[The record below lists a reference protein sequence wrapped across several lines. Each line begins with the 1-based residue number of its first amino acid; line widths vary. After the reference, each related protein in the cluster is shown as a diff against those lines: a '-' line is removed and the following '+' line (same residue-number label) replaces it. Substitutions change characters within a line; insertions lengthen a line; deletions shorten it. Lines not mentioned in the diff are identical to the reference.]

1 MSRIKVDRITNRAGT
16 GDPLFPNGIS
26 VVGLTSL
33 SNVIAGVGTFSNVTI
48 GGTITYEDVT
58 NQDVIGLSTFRAGV
72 KVTTGGVEVSAGGVT
87 IGGKR
92 IDGDS
97 QGIGIG
103 TDNPE
108 SELHVMESKSG
119 GSSHASSQLTLERDG
134 TNYLQFMT
142 ANNGTSGLLFGDVA
156 DNDGAKI
163 VYDHN
168 VDQMQFNTGTVQRLR
183 ITTSGLKVTGQQTSN
198 VTAISGTAIDCSLGN
213 YFTKTITGSTTFTFT
228 NIPASGT
235 EYSMTVELDLN
246 GSNAVAWPASVKWP
260 ADTAPTIT
268 DAKTQLFMFVTV
280 DGGTKWRGG
289 TLVDYTT

>member
-72 KVTTGGVEVSAGGVT
+72 DITGGVLSVASDIVHTGDTDTKIAFT
-87 IGGKR
+87 DNQ
-92 IDGDS
+92 IDFQAHNSSRLYINRYAAYVQTGFPVAFLASSGDS
-97 QGIGIG
+97 PSI
-103 TDNPE
+103 
-108 SELHVMESKSG
+108 KSG
-119 GSSHASSQLTLERDG
+119 GTNNQDLLLTSG
-134 TNYLQFMT
+134 TSNPTRLQITSTGNVGIST
-142 ANNGTSGLLFGDVA
+142 ANPRGRLHVHGSQVA
-156 DNDGAKI
+156 
-163 VYDHN
+163 
-168 VDQMQFNTGTVQRLR
+168 
-183 ITTSGLKVTGQQTSN
+183 N
-198 VTAISGTAIDCSLGN
+198 VTEISGTAIDCASGN
-213 YFTKTITGSTTFTFT
+213 YFTKTITGATAFTFT

-246 GSNAVAWPASVKWP
+246 GNNGVTWPASVTWS

-268 DAKTQLFMFVTV
+268 DGKTQLFMFVTV

>member
-58 NQDVIGLSTFRAGV
+58 NQDVIGLSTFRAGLDI
-72 KVTTGGVEVSAGGVT
+72 TGGVLSVASDIVHTGDTDTKIAFT
-87 IGGKR
+87 DNQ
-92 IDGDS
+92 IDFQAHNSSRLYINRYAAYVQSGFPIAFLSSSGDS
-97 QGIGIG
+97 PNI
-103 TDNPE
+103 
-108 SELHVMESKSG
+108 KSG
-119 GSSHASSQLTLERDG
+119 GTNNQDILFTAG
-134 TNYLQFMT
+134 TSNPTRLQITSTGNVGIST
-142 ANNGTSGLLFGDVA
+142 ANPRGRLHVHGSQVA
-156 DNDGAKI
+156 
-163 VYDHN
+163 
-168 VDQMQFNTGTVQRLR
+168 
-183 ITTSGLKVTGQQTSN
+183 N
-198 VTAISGTAIDCSLGN
+198 VTEISGTAIDCASGN
-213 YFTKTITGSTTFTFT
+213 YFTKTITGATAFTFT

-246 GSNAVAWPASVKWP
+246 GNNGVTWPASVKWP

-268 DAKTQLFMFVTV
+268 DGKTQLFMFVTV

>member
-33 SNVIAGVGTFSNVTI
+33 SNVIAGVATFSNVNI

-72 KVTTGGVEVSAGGVT
+72 DITGGSLSLTSGSVNINADNAKLNIGASADISIYHDGNDSFISGDVTTTDLFLRSKKDLTLQAGDNAGGYRNV
-87 IGGKR
+87 IYA
-92 IDGDS
+92 D
-97 QGIGIG
+97 
-103 TDNPE
+103 
-108 SELHVMESKSG
+108 
-119 GSSHASSQLTLERDG
+119 
-134 TNYLQFMT
+134 
-142 ANNGTSGLLFGDVA
+142 NNGDVRL
-156 DNDGAKI
+156 
-163 VYDHN
+163 YN
-168 VDQMQFNTGTVQRLR
+168 VSSNNEKFR
-183 ITTSGLKVTGQQTSN
+183 TTSSGVKITGQQVSN

-213 YFTKTITGSTTFTFT
+213 YFTKTITGATAFTFT

-246 GSNAVAWPASVKWP
+246 GNNGVTWPASVKWP

-268 DAKTQLFMFVTV
+268 DGKTQLFMFVTV

>member
-33 SNVIAGVGTFSNVTI
+33 SNVIAGVATFSNVNI

-72 KVTTGGVEVSAGGVT
+72 DITGGSLSLTSGSVDINADNAKLNIGASADLQLYHDGSHSVIKNSTGFLALA
-87 IGGKR
+87 
-92 IDGDS
+92 GDS
-97 QGIGIG
+97 FVLENAARTENMIVASA
-103 TDNPE
+103 N
-108 SELHVMESKSG
+108 
-119 GSSHASSQLTLERDG
+119 GSVSL
-134 TNYLQFMT
+134 NY
-142 ANNGTSGLLFGDVA
+142 NNVK
-156 DNDGAKI
+156 KI
-163 VYDHN
+163 E
-168 VDQMQFNTGTVQRLR
+168 
-183 ITTSGLKVTGQQTSN
+183 TTSGGVKVTGQQVSN
-198 VTAISGTAIDCSLGN
+198 VTAISGTAIDCASGN
-213 YFTKTITGSTTFTFT
+213 YFTKTITGATAFTFT

-246 GSNAVAWPASVKWP
+246 GNNGVTWPASVTWS

-268 DAKTQLFMFVTV
+268 DGKTQLFMFVTV

>member
-33 SNVIAGVGTFSNVTI
+33 SNVIAGVATFSNVNI

-72 KVTTGGVEVSAGGVT
+72 DITGGSLSLTTGSVN
-87 IGGKR
+87 I
-92 IDGDS
+92 
-97 QGIGIG
+97 
-103 TDNPE
+103 N
-108 SELHVMESKSG
+108 
-119 GSSHASSQLTLERDG
+119 
-134 TNYLQFMT
+134 
-142 ANNGTSGLLFGDVA
+142 A
-156 DNDGAKI
+156 DNAKLNIGASADLEIYHTGSGAYIQNKTGNLFIGSNFDDDDGGDIRIQPKYGENSIVALDDGA
-163 VYDHN
+163 VELYCDN
-168 VDQMQFNTGTVQRLR
+168 VKKFE
-183 ITTSGLKVTGQQTSN
+183 TTSGGVKITGQQTSN

-213 YFTKTITGSTTFTFT
+213 YFTKTITGATAFTFS
-228 NIPASGT
+228 NVPASGT

-246 GSNAVAWPASVKWP
+246 GNNGVTWPASVTWS

-268 DAKTQLFMFVTV
+268 DGKTQLFMFVTV

>member
-33 SNVIAGVGTFSNVTI
+33 SNVIAGVATFSNVSI

-72 KVTTGGVEVSAGGVT
+72 DISGGNLSLTVDNARLNIGASADISIYHDGNDSFISGDVTTTDLFLRSKKDLTLQAGDNAGGYRNV
-87 IGGKR
+87 IYA
-92 IDGDS
+92 D
-97 QGIGIG
+97 
-103 TDNPE
+103 
-108 SELHVMESKSG
+108 
-119 GSSHASSQLTLERDG
+119 
-134 TNYLQFMT
+134 
-142 ANNGTSGLLFGDVA
+142 NNGDV
-156 DNDGAKI
+156 
-163 VYDHN
+163 
-168 VDQMQFNTGTVQRLR
+168 RLYNIASNAEKFR
-183 ITTSGLKVTGQQTSN
+183 TTSSGVKITGQQVSN

-213 YFTKTITGSTTFTFT
+213 YFTKTITGATAFTFS
-228 NIPASGT
+228 NVPASGI

-246 GSNAVAWPASVKWP
+246 GNNGVTWPASVTWS

-268 DAKTQLFMFVTV
+268 DGKTQLFMFVTV

>member
-33 SNVIAGVGTFSNVTI
+33 SNVIAGVATFSNVNI

-72 KVTTGGVEVSAGGVT
+72 DITGGSLSLTTGSVN
-87 IGGKR
+87 I
-92 IDGDS
+92 
-97 QGIGIG
+97 
-103 TDNPE
+103 N
-108 SELHVMESKSG
+108 
-119 GSSHASSQLTLERDG
+119 
-134 TNYLQFMT
+134 
-142 ANNGTSGLLFGDVA
+142 A
-156 DNDGAKI
+156 DNAKLNIGASADLEIYHTGSGAYIQNKTGNLFIGSNFDDDDGGDIRIQPKYGENSIVALDDGA
-163 VYDHN
+163 VELYCDN
-168 VDQMQFNTGTVQRLR
+168 VKKFE
-183 ITTSGLKVTGQQTSN
+183 TTSGGVKITGQQTSN

-213 YFTKTITGSTTFTFT
+213 YFTKTITGATAFTFS
-228 NIPASGT
+228 NVPASGT

-246 GSNAVAWPASVKWP
+246 GNNGVTWPASVKWP
-260 ADTAPTIT
+260 ADTAPSIT
-268 DAKTQLFMFVTV
+268 DGKTQLFMFVTV

>member
-33 SNVIAGVGTFSNVTI
+33 SNVIAGIATFSNVNI

-72 KVTTGGVEVSAGGVT
+72 DITGGSLSLTSGSVNINANNAKLN
-87 IGGKR
+87 IG
-92 IDGDS
+92 S
-97 QGIGIG
+97 
-103 TDNPE
+103 
-108 SELHVMESKSG
+108 
-119 GSSHASSQLTLERDG
+119 SSQLELFHDGSSSRINNSNGSLKFKTPTRYDFYNSDG
-134 TNYLQFMT
+134 TESVALFSPGGSCELYY
-142 ANNGTSGLLFGDVA
+142 ANVK
-156 DNDGAKI
+156 KI
-163 VYDHN
+163 E
-168 VDQMQFNTGTVQRLR
+168 
-183 ITTSGLKVTGQQTSN
+183 TTSGGVKITGQQTSN

-246 GSNAVAWPASVKWP
+246 GSNAVAWPTSVTWS

>member
-33 SNVIAGVGTFSNVTI
+33 SNVIAGVATFSNVNI

-72 KVTTGGVEVSAGGVT
+72 DITGGSLSLTTGSVN
-87 IGGKR
+87 I
-92 IDGDS
+92 
-97 QGIGIG
+97 
-103 TDNPE
+103 N
-108 SELHVMESKSG
+108 
-119 GSSHASSQLTLERDG
+119 
-134 TNYLQFMT
+134 
-142 ANNGTSGLLFGDVA
+142 A
-156 DNDGAKI
+156 DNAKLNIGASADLEIYHTGSGAYIQNKTGNLFIGSNFDDDDGGDIRIQPKYGENSIVALDDGA
-163 VYDHN
+163 VELYCDN
-168 VDQMQFNTGTVQRLR
+168 VKKFE
-183 ITTSGLKVTGQQTSN
+183 TTSGGVKITGQQTSN

-213 YFTKTITGSTTFTFT
+213 YFTKTITGATAFTFS
-228 NIPASGT
+228 NVPASGT

-246 GSNAVAWPASVKWP
+246 GNNGVTWPASVTWS
-260 ADTAPTIT
+260 ADTAPSIT
-268 DAKTQLFMFVTV
+268 DGKTQLFMFVTV

>member
-33 SNVIAGVGTFSNVTI
+33 SNVIAGIATFSNVTI

-72 KVTTGGVEVSAGGVT
+72 NITGGSLSLTSGAVSAGGGVNVT
-87 IGGKR
+87 SGNVHVGQGGAGSNNSELKLQAGAATGNDIIAFLNQAGSTR
-92 IDGDS
+92 GNITYD
-97 QGIGIG
+97 
-103 TDNPE
+103 TDNNFMMINVNAGEKIRISSTGQLGISTANPRGM
-108 SELHVMESKSG
+108 LHVQ
-119 GSSHASSQLTLERDG
+119 GSQ
-134 TNYLQFMT
+134 
-142 ANNGTSGLLFGDVA
+142 VA
-156 DNDGAKI
+156 
-163 VYDHN
+163 
-168 VDQMQFNTGTVQRLR
+168 
-183 ITTSGLKVTGQQTSN
+183 N
-198 VTAISGTAIDCSLGN
+198 VTEISGTAIDCASGN
-213 YFTKTITGSTTFTFT
+213 YFTKTITGATAFTFT

-246 GSNAVAWPASVKWP
+246 GNNGVTWPASVKWP

-268 DAKTQLFMFVTV
+268 DGKTQLFMFVTV

>member
-72 KVTTGGVEVSAGGVT
+72 DITGGSLSLTTGSVN
-87 IGGKR
+87 I
-92 IDGDS
+92 
-97 QGIGIG
+97 
-103 TDNPE
+103 N
-108 SELHVMESKSG
+108 
-119 GSSHASSQLTLERDG
+119 
-134 TNYLQFMT
+134 
-142 ANNGTSGLLFGDVA
+142 A
-156 DNDGAKI
+156 DNAKLNIGASAYLELYHTGSGAYIQNKTGNLFIGSNFDDDDGGDIRIQPKYGENSIVALDDGA
-163 VYDHN
+163 VELYCDN
-168 VDQMQFNTGTVQRLR
+168 VKKFE
-183 ITTSGLKVTGQQTSN
+183 TTSGGVKITGQQTSN

-213 YFTKTITGSTTFTFT
+213 YFTKTITGATAFTFS
-228 NIPASGT
+228 NVPASGT

-246 GSNAVAWPASVKWP
+246 GNNGVTWPNTVKGP
-260 ADTAPTIT
+260 AETAPTIT
-268 DAKTQLFMFVTV
+268 DGKTQLFMFVTV

>member
-33 SNVIAGVGTFSNVTI
+33 SNVIAGVATFSNVSI

-72 KVTTGGVEVSAGGVT
+72 D
-87 IGGKR
+87 I
-92 IDGDS
+92 
-97 QGIGIG
+97 
-103 TDNPE
+103 
-108 SELHVMESKSG
+108 SG
-119 GSSHASSQLTLERDG
+119 GNLSL
-134 TNYLQFMT
+134 
-142 ANNGTSGLLFGDVA
+142 TSGSVNINA
-156 DNDGAKI
+156 DNAKLNIGASADLQLYHNGSDSMIHNTNGNLTIRGDYIQLNNAANSKGMLSAAANGAVSLRYDNI
-163 VYDHN
+163 VKF
-168 VDQMQFNTGTVQRLR
+168 Q
-183 ITTSGLKVTGQQTSN
+183 TTSGGVKITGQQTSN

-213 YFTKTITGSTTFTFT
+213 YFTKTITGATAFTFT

-246 GSNAVAWPASVKWP
+246 GNTGVTWPTEVTWP
-260 ADTAPTIT
+260 TDTAPTIT
-268 DAKTQLFMFVTV
+268 DGKTQLFMFVTV

>member
-33 SNVIAGVGTFSNVTI
+33 SNVIAGVATFSNVNI

-72 KVTTGGVEVSAGGVT
+72 DISGGNLSLTTGSVNINADNAKLNIGASADISIYHDGNDSFISGDVTTTDLFLRSKKDLTLQAGDNAGGYRNV
-87 IGGKR
+87 IYA
-92 IDGDS
+92 D
-97 QGIGIG
+97 
-103 TDNPE
+103 
-108 SELHVMESKSG
+108 
-119 GSSHASSQLTLERDG
+119 
-134 TNYLQFMT
+134 
-142 ANNGTSGLLFGDVA
+142 NNGDV
-156 DNDGAKI
+156 
-163 VYDHN
+163 
-168 VDQMQFNTGTVQRLR
+168 RLYNISSNAEKFR
-183 ITTSGLKVTGQQTSN
+183 TTSSGVKITGQQVSN
-198 VTAISGTAIDCSLGN
+198 VTAISGTVIDCSLGN
-213 YFTKTITGSTTFTFT
+213 YFTKTITGATAFTFT

-246 GSNAVAWPASVKWP
+246 GNTGVTWPTSVKWP
-260 ADTAPTIT
+260 ADTAPSIT
-268 DAKTQLFMFVTV
+268 DGKTQLFMFVTV

>member
-33 SNVIAGVGTFSNVTI
+33 SNVIAGVATFSNVNI

-72 KVTTGGVEVSAGGVT
+72 DITGGSLSLTSGSVNINADNAKLNIGASADISIYHDGNDSFISGDVTTTDLFLRSKKDLTLQAGDNAGGYRNV
-87 IGGKR
+87 IYA
-92 IDGDS
+92 D
-97 QGIGIG
+97 
-103 TDNPE
+103 
-108 SELHVMESKSG
+108 
-119 GSSHASSQLTLERDG
+119 
-134 TNYLQFMT
+134 
-142 ANNGTSGLLFGDVA
+142 NNGDVRL
-156 DNDGAKI
+156 
-163 VYDHN
+163 YN
-168 VDQMQFNTGTVQRLR
+168 VSSNNEKFR
-183 ITTSGLKVTGQQTSN
+183 TTSSGVKITGQQVSN

-213 YFTKTITGSTTFTFT
+213 YFTKTITGATAFTFT

-246 GSNAVAWPASVKWP
+246 GNNGVTWPASVKWP

-268 DAKTQLFMFVTV
+268 DGKTQVFVFLTD
-280 DGGTKWRGG
+280 DGGTRWRGSA
-289 TLVDYTT
+289 LVDYVN

>member
-33 SNVIAGVGTFSNVTI
+33 SNVIAGVATFSNVNI

-72 KVTTGGVEVSAGGVT
+72 DITGGSLSLTTGSVN
-87 IGGKR
+87 I
-92 IDGDS
+92 
-97 QGIGIG
+97 
-103 TDNPE
+103 N
-108 SELHVMESKSG
+108 
-119 GSSHASSQLTLERDG
+119 
-134 TNYLQFMT
+134 
-142 ANNGTSGLLFGDVA
+142 A
-156 DNDGAKI
+156 DNAKLNIGASADLEIYHTGSGAYIQNKTGNLFIGSNFDDDDGGDIRIQPKYGENSIVALDDGA
-163 VYDHN
+163 VELYCDN
-168 VDQMQFNTGTVQRLR
+168 VKKFE
-183 ITTSGLKVTGQQTSN
+183 TTSGGVKITGQQSSN

-213 YFTKTITGSTTFTFT
+213 YFTKTITGATAFTFS
-228 NIPASGT
+228 NVPASGT

-246 GSNAVAWPASVKWP
+246 GNNGVTWPNTGKWP

-268 DAKTQLFMFVTV
+268 DGKTQLFMFVTV

>member
-33 SNVIAGVGTFSNVTI
+33 SNVIAGVATFSNVSI

-72 KVTTGGVEVSAGGVT
+72 DISGGNLSLTVDNAKLNIGASADISIYHDGNDSFISGDVTTTDVFLRSKKDLTLQAGDNAGGYRNV
-87 IGGKR
+87 IYA
-92 IDGDS
+92 D
-97 QGIGIG
+97 
-103 TDNPE
+103 
-108 SELHVMESKSG
+108 
-119 GSSHASSQLTLERDG
+119 
-134 TNYLQFMT
+134 
-142 ANNGTSGLLFGDVA
+142 NNGDV
-156 DNDGAKI
+156 
-163 VYDHN
+163 
-168 VDQMQFNTGTVQRLR
+168 RLYNISSNSEKFR
-183 ITTSGLKVTGQQTSN
+183 TTSSGVKITGQQVSN

-213 YFTKTITGSTTFTFT
+213 YFTKTITGATAFTFS

-246 GSNAVAWPASVKWP
+246 GNTGVTWPTEVKWP

-268 DAKTQLFMFVTV
+268 DGKTQLFMFVTV

>member
-33 SNVIAGVGTFSNVTI
+33 SNVIAGVATFSNVNI

-72 KVTTGGVEVSAGGVT
+72 D
-87 IGGKR
+87 I
-92 IDGDS
+92 
-97 QGIGIG
+97 
-103 TDNPE
+103 
-108 SELHVMESKSG
+108 SG
-119 GSSHASSQLTLERDG
+119 GSLSLASGSVSL
-134 TNYLQFMT
+134 
-142 ANNGTSGLLFGDVA
+142 TSGNDNINA
-156 DNDGAKI
+156 DNAKLNIGASADLEIYHTGSGAYIQNKTGNLFIGSNFDDDDGGDIRIQPKYGENSIVALDDGA
-163 VYDHN
+163 VELYCDN
-168 VDQMQFNTGTVQRLR
+168 VKKFE
-183 ITTSGLKVTGQQTSN
+183 TTSGGVKITGQQTSN

-213 YFTKTITGSTTFTFT
+213 YFTKTITGATAFTFS
-228 NIPASGT
+228 NVPASGT

-246 GSNAVAWPASVKWP
+246 GNNGVTWPNTVKWP

-268 DAKTQLFMFVTV
+268 DGKTQLFMFVTV

>member
-33 SNVIAGVGTFSNVTI
+33 SNVIAGVATFSNVNI

-72 KVTTGGVEVSAGGVT
+72 DISGGNLSLTTGSVN
-87 IGGKR
+87 I
-92 IDGDS
+92 
-97 QGIGIG
+97 
-103 TDNPE
+103 N
-108 SELHVMESKSG
+108 
-119 GSSHASSQLTLERDG
+119 
-134 TNYLQFMT
+134 
-142 ANNGTSGLLFGDVA
+142 A
-156 DNDGAKI
+156 DNAKLNIGASADLQIWHDGGNSYISDSGTGGLILLSDGALIETKFGAEHAIKCWKDGQVELYYNNVKKI
-163 VYDHN
+163 E
-168 VDQMQFNTGTVQRLR
+168 
-183 ITTSGLKVTGQQTSN
+183 TTSGGVKITGQQTSN

-213 YFTKTITGSTTFTFT
+213 YFTKTITGATAFTFT

-246 GSNAVAWPASVKWP
+246 GNNGVTWPASVKWP
-260 ADTAPTIT
+260 ADTAPAIT
-268 DAKTQLFMFVTV
+268 DGKTQLFMFVTV

>member
-33 SNVIAGVGTFSNVTI
+33 SNVIAGVATFSNVNI

-72 KVTTGGVEVSAGGVT
+72 D
-87 IGGKR
+87 I
-92 IDGDS
+92 
-97 QGIGIG
+97 
-103 TDNPE
+103 
-108 SELHVMESKSG
+108 SG
-119 GSSHASSQLTLERDG
+119 GSLSLASGSVSL
-134 TNYLQFMT
+134 
-142 ANNGTSGLLFGDVA
+142 TSGNVNINA
-156 DNDGAKI
+156 DNAKLNIGASADLEIYHTGSGAYIQHKTGNLFIGSNFDDDDGGDIRIQPKYGENSIVALDDGA
-163 VYDHN
+163 VELYCDN
-168 VDQMQFNTGTVQRLR
+168 VKKFE
-183 ITTSGLKVTGQQTSN
+183 TTSGGVKITGQQTSN

-213 YFTKTITGSTTFTFT
+213 YFTKTITGATAFTFS
-228 NIPASGT
+228 NVPASGT

-246 GSNAVAWPASVKWP
+246 GNNGVTWPNTVKGP

-268 DAKTQLFMFVTV
+268 DGKTQLFMFVTV

>member
-33 SNVIAGVGTFSNVTI
+33 SNVIAGVATFSNVNI

-72 KVTTGGVEVSAGGVT
+72 DITGGSLSLTSGSVNINADNAKLNIGASADISIYHDGNDSFISGDVTTTDLVLRSKKDLTLQAGNNAGGYRNV
-87 IGGKR
+87 IYA
-92 IDGDS
+92 D
-97 QGIGIG
+97 
-103 TDNPE
+103 
-108 SELHVMESKSG
+108 
-119 GSSHASSQLTLERDG
+119 
-134 TNYLQFMT
+134 
-142 ANNGTSGLLFGDVA
+142 NNGDVRL
-156 DNDGAKI
+156 
-163 VYDHN
+163 YN
-168 VDQMQFNTGTVQRLR
+168 VSSNNEKFR
-183 ITTSGLKVTGQQTSN
+183 TTSSGVKITGQQVSN

-213 YFTKTITGSTTFTFT
+213 YFTKTITGATAFTFT
-228 NIPASGT
+228 NTPASGI

-246 GSNAVAWPASVKWP
+246 GNTGVSWPTEVTWP
-260 ADTAPTIT
+260 TDTAPTIT
-268 DAKTQLFMFVTV
+268 DGKTQLFMFVTV

>member
-33 SNVIAGVGTFSNVTI
+33 SNVIAGIATFSNVNI

-72 KVTTGGVEVSAGGVT
+72 NITGGSLSLTSGSVDINADNAKLNIGASADLQLYHDGSNSFISDIGTGGIKVLASDVYIKNASDADMIHAQSGGGVK
-87 IGGKR
+87 IY
-92 IDGDS
+92 
-97 QGIGIG
+97 
-103 TDNPE
+103 
-108 SELHVMESKSG
+108 H
-119 GSSHASSQLTLERDG
+119 
-134 TNYLQFMT
+134 
-142 ANNGTSGLLFGDVA
+142 NGNQKFE
-156 DNDGAKI
+156 
-163 VYDHN
+163 
-168 VDQMQFNTGTVQRLR
+168 
-183 ITTSGLKVTGQQTSN
+183 TTSGGVKVTGQQVAN

-246 GSNAVAWPASVKWP
+246 GSNAVAWPASVTWS

>member
-33 SNVIAGVGTFSNVTI
+33 SNVIAGVATFSNVNI

-72 KVTTGGVEVSAGGVT
+72 DITGGSLSLTTGSVNINADNAKLN
-87 IGGKR
+87 IGGSADLEIYHTGSGAYIQNKTGNLFIGSNFDDDDGGDIR
-92 IDGDS
+92 IQPKYGENS
-97 QGIGIG
+97 I
-103 TDNPE
+103 
-108 SELHVMESKSG
+108 
-119 GSSHASSQLTLERDG
+119 
-134 TNYLQFMT
+134 
-142 ANNGTSGLLFGDVA
+142 VA
-156 DNDGAKI
+156 LDDGA
-163 VYDHN
+163 VELYCDN
-168 VDQMQFNTGTVQRLR
+168 VKKFE
-183 ITTSGLKVTGQQTSN
+183 TTSGGVKITGQQTSN

-213 YFTKTITGSTTFTFT
+213 YFTKTITGATAFTFS
-228 NIPASGT
+228 NVPASGT

-246 GSNAVAWPASVKWP
+246 GNNGVTWPASVKWP
-260 ADTAPTIT
+260 ADTAPSIT
-268 DAKTQLFMFVTV
+268 DGKTQLFMFVTV

>member
-33 SNVIAGVGTFSNVTI
+33 SNVIAGVATFSNVNI

-72 KVTTGGVEVSAGGVT
+72 DISGGNLSLTTGSVN
-87 IGGKR
+87 I
-92 IDGDS
+92 
-97 QGIGIG
+97 
-103 TDNPE
+103 N
-108 SELHVMESKSG
+108 
-119 GSSHASSQLTLERDG
+119 
-134 TNYLQFMT
+134 
-142 ANNGTSGLLFGDVA
+142 A
-156 DNDGAKI
+156 DNAKLNIGASADLEIYHTGSGAYIQNKTGNLFIGSNFDDDDGGDIRIQPKYGENSIVALDDGA
-163 VYDHN
+163 VELYCDN
-168 VDQMQFNTGTVQRLR
+168 VKKFE
-183 ITTSGLKVTGQQTSN
+183 TTSGGVKITGQQVSN
-198 VTAISGTAIDCSLGN
+198 VTAISGTVIDCSLGN
-213 YFTKTITGSTTFTFT
+213 YFTKTITGATAFTFT

-246 GSNAVAWPASVKWP
+246 GNNGVTWPASVTWS
-260 ADTAPTIT
+260 ADTAPSIT
-268 DAKTQLFMFVTV
+268 DGKTQLFMFVTV

>member
-33 SNVIAGVGTFSNVTI
+33 SNVIAGVATFSNVNI

-72 KVTTGGVEVSAGGVT
+72 DISGGNLSLTTGSVNINADNAKLNIGASADLSIYHNGNDSFISGDVTTTDVFLRSKKDLTLQAGDNAGGYRNV
-87 IGGKR
+87 IYA
-92 IDGDS
+92 D
-97 QGIGIG
+97 
-103 TDNPE
+103 
-108 SELHVMESKSG
+108 
-119 GSSHASSQLTLERDG
+119 
-134 TNYLQFMT
+134 
-142 ANNGTSGLLFGDVA
+142 NNGDVRLYNIA
-156 DNDGAKI
+156 S
-163 VYDHN
+163 
-168 VDQMQFNTGTVQRLR
+168 NTEKFR
-183 ITTSGLKVTGQQTSN
+183 TTSSGVKITGQQVSN

-213 YFTKTITGSTTFTFT
+213 YFTKTITGATAFTFS
-228 NIPASGT
+228 NVPASGT

-246 GSNAVAWPASVKWP
+246 GNNGVTWPTEVKWP

-268 DAKTQLFMFVTV
+268 DGKTQLFMFVTV

>member
-58 NQDVIGLSTFRAGV
+58 NIDSVGIVTARTDIHVGGNIVHIGDTDTKIAFTDNQIDFQAHNSSRLYINRYAAYVQSGFPIAFLS
-72 KVTTGGVEVSAGGVT
+72 SS
-87 IGGKR
+87 
-92 IDGDS
+92 GDS
-97 QGIGIG
+97 PNI
-103 TDNPE
+103 
-108 SELHVMESKSG
+108 KSG
-119 GSSHASSQLTLERDG
+119 GTNNQDILFTAG
-134 TNYLQFMT
+134 TSNPTRLQITSTGNVGIST
-142 ANNGTSGLLFGDVA
+142 ANPRGRLHVQGSQVA
-156 DNDGAKI
+156 
-163 VYDHN
+163 
-168 VDQMQFNTGTVQRLR
+168 
-183 ITTSGLKVTGQQTSN
+183 N
-198 VTAISGTAIDCSLGN
+198 VTEISGTAIDCSAGN
-213 YFTKTITGSTTFTFT
+213 YFTKTITGATAFTFT

-246 GSNAVAWPASVKWP
+246 GNNGVTWPASVTWS

-268 DAKTQLFMFVTV
+268 DGKTQLFMFVTV

>member
-33 SNVIAGVGTFSNVTI
+33 SNVIAGIATFSNVSI

-72 KVTTGGVEVSAGGVT
+72 DISGGNLN
-87 IGGKR
+87 I
-92 IDGDS
+92 
-97 QGIGIG
+97 Q
-103 TDNPE
+103 TDNARLNIGADADLKLYHNGSNSFIDE
-108 SELHVMESKSG
+108 TGTGSLYISAASDIFIRSYASNKVMFRG
-119 GSSHASSQLTLERDG
+119 TAAGASSL
-134 TNYLQFMT
+134 YY
-142 ANNGTSGLLFGDVA
+142 
-156 DNDGAKI
+156 DNSKK
-163 VYDHN
+163 
-168 VDQMQFNTGTVQRLR
+168 FE
-183 ITTSGLKVTGQQTSN
+183 TTSGGVKITGQQTSN

-213 YFTKTITGSTTFTFT
+213 YFTKTITGATAFTFT

-246 GSNAVAWPASVKWP
+246 GNNGVTWPTSVKWP

-268 DAKTQLFMFVTV
+268 DGKTQLFMFVTV

>member
-33 SNVIAGVGTFSNVTI
+33 SNVISGIATFSNVSVGGNLSV

-72 KVTTGGVEVSAGGVT
+72 DITGGSLSLTSGSVSLTSGNVNINADNAKLNIGASADISIYHDGNDSFISGDVTTTDLFLRSKKDLTLQAGDNAGGYRNV
-87 IGGKR
+87 IYA
-92 IDGDS
+92 D
-97 QGIGIG
+97 
-103 TDNPE
+103 
-108 SELHVMESKSG
+108 
-119 GSSHASSQLTLERDG
+119 
-134 TNYLQFMT
+134 
-142 ANNGTSGLLFGDVA
+142 NNGDVRL
-156 DNDGAKI
+156 
-163 VYDHN
+163 YN
-168 VDQMQFNTGTVQRLR
+168 VSSNAEKFR
-183 ITTSGLKVTGQQTSN
+183 TTSSGVKITGQQVSN

-213 YFTKTITGSTTFTFT
+213 YFTKTITGATAFTFT
-228 NIPASGT
+228 NVPASGT

-246 GSNAVAWPASVKWP
+246 GNNGVTWPASVTWP
-260 ADTAPTIT
+260 LATAPTIT
-268 DAKTQLFMFVTV
+268 DGKTQLFMFVTV